1 MLMSLVMAVVV
12 SFFGQAPEANKM
24 KDLDA
29 LLDKL
34 HKYGVEHKML
44 NVPPEHGRF
53 LWTMAQTSGA
63 KRVLEIGTSDGYST
77 LWLAR
82 GVRTNGGKIVTLEI
96 DKERHEQA
104 LANFKKAGFDD
115 MIDARLG
122 DAMKL
127 IPTLEGEFDF
137 IFIDAWKPD
146 YIKYYEMTA
155 PKLRPGGLML
165 AHNAIKSAKEMSDF
179 LDAVKKDPNLVTSI
193 VQIGDD
199 GFSVSMRKKE

>member
-1 MLMSLVMAVVV
+1 MFVALCTAVVV
-12 SFFGQAPEANKM
+12 SFLGQNPEVKV

-29 LLDKL
+29 YLDAL

-53 LWTMAQTSGA
+53 LWTMAQTSKA

-77 LWLAR
+77 LWIAR
-82 GVRTNGGKIVTLEI
+82 GLRANGGGKIITLEI
-96 DKERHEQA
+96 DQERHDQA
-104 LANFKKAGFDD
+104 VAHFKKAGFDD

-127 IPTLEGEFDF
+127 IPALDGEFDF

-146 YIKYYEMTA
+146 YIKYYQMTA
-155 PKLRPGGLML
+155 PRLKPGGLML
-165 AHNAIKSAKEMSDF
+165 AHNAIQSAKEMSDF
-179 LDAVKKDPNLVTSI
+179 LAAVKNDPRLVTTI

-199 GFSVSMRKKE
+199 GFAVSLRKAD